1 MKKKIE
7 RYLTCINNIAKSGI
21 GDDLFEAFFADEEPV
36 KKKPAAVAVE
46 PTTAAPEPPKP
57 AVKKTNRKKSS
68 VKKTPAKKATSA
80 PPKAESE
87 LSEKE
92 KEKEKEKPQFQ
103 HTPALLEL
111 AQQNDKGDATE
122 KIESD
127 STEATV
133 GEKVISFGCEH
144 FSLRLN

>member
-1 MKKKIE
+1 M
-7 RYLTCINNIAKSGI
+7 
-21 GDDLFEAFFADEEPV
+21 FEAFFADEEPV
-36 KKKPAAVAVE
+36 KKKPAAVAIE

-111 AQQNDKGDATE
+111 AQQNDKGDTTD

-133 GEKVISFGCEH
+133 GEKVILFECEH
-144 FSLRLN
+144 FS